1 MTTKSVKVPLARVW
15 SQAVGGTVHRTLA
28 WGDRLEFE
36 KREGKNLIIKTMS
49 FDEQPDG
56 AVTSVAVRGYIRH
69 DGATTA
75 SILGPATHKVLAVE
89 FVDVQQGDAAVVESP
104 KGAVMLIDGG
114 ESQLFARYLANRFAG
129 SSAAAPKEIDTIVVS
144 HGDADHFAGL
154 PKILD
159 SERDSRRRKRLFI
172 DPRRVYHNGLAKGP
186 SSLPEDQMFGVTV
199 DVNGRPHIVD
209 LVDDLRPLPA
219 SRLNKFFKE
228 WRSTLETYG
237 QRAQAAGRTFVVER
251 LQRGSTGKF
260 PEFKAEDIRI
270 DVLAPITVPV
280 PAPGP
285 ASGGQVPALPFLSK
299 PRKKLSSVDA
309 NTFGSPSAS
318 HTVNGHSIVLRLT
331 YGKCRILFTGDL
343 NEESE
348 DILIAADAAGTS
360 SLEAD
365 VLKVPHHGSADFLPR
380 FLKAVG
386 ALISVVSSGDESAQ
400 KEYVHPRATLVG
412 GLGRHS
418 RVENPLI
425 FVTELVAFFAAEGYV
440 GVDWH
445 AMTPNGTTAV
455 SRKVDVVDLPKRKKF
470 YGFSRS
476 AFGTVHL
483 RTDGDRLLV
492 WTDSALVTLKEAY
505 QFDLTKNPPKLES
518 VDAI

>member
-1 MTTKSVKVPLARVW
+1 MATTKSIKVPLTRVW
-15 SQAVGGTVHRTLA
+15 SQAEGGTIHRTLA
-28 WGDRLEFE
+28 WGDRVEFE
-36 KREGKNLIIKTMS
+36 KREGKNLIVRTVS
-49 FDEQPDG
+49 FEEQPDG
-56 AVTSVAVRGYIRH
+56 SVTSVAVRGNIRH

-75 SILGPATHKVLAVE
+75 SILGPATHKVLAIE

-114 ESQLFARYLANRFAG
+114 ESQLFARYLANRFGG
-129 SSAAAPKEIDTIVVS
+129 SSAGAPKEIDTIVVS

-159 SERDSRRRKRLFI
+159 SETDFRRRKRLFI

-186 SSLPEDQMFGVTV
+186 SALPDVEMFGETV

-209 LVDDLRPLPA
+209 LVDDLRPLPPA
-219 SRLNKFFKE
+219 RLNKFFKG
-228 WRSTLETYG
+228 WRTTLETYG
-237 QRAQAAGRTFVVER
+237 QRAQAAGKAFIVER
-251 LQRGSTGKF
+251 LERGSAGKF
-260 PEFKAEDIRI
+260 PAFSAENIKI
-270 DVLAPITVPV
+270 DVLGPITVPV
-280 PAPGP
+280 AT
-285 ASGGQVPALPFLSK
+285 AGGQKPALPFLSK
-299 PRKKLSSVDA
+299 PRKKLSSVESNA
-309 NTFGSPSAS
+309 FGSPSAG

-348 DILIAADAAGTS
+348 NILIAADAAGTS

-386 ALISVVSSGDESAQ
+386 ALISIVSSGDESAQ

-418 RVENPLI
+418 RVEDPLI
-425 FVTELVAFFAAEGYV
+425 FVTELVAFFAKEGYV
-440 GVDWH
+440 GEDWH
-445 AMTPNGTTAV
+445 AMTANGTTAV
-455 SRKVDVVDLPKRKKF
+455 RRNADVVDIPTRKKF
-470 YGFSRS
+470 FGFSRS

-483 RTDGDRLLV
+483 RTDGKHLLV
-492 WTDSALVTLKEAY
+492 WTDSALVDLKEAY
-505 QFDLTKNPPKLES
+505 RFDLTTNPPKLES